1 MPLTQAEIAA
11 RLKEADGTLVADARG
26 KKFEDLA
33 AYLFEGIRCPVRR
46 NLVNP
51 LGAQQIDLAVA
62 HLGALGPVPSM
73 FLVECKFWEKPVDS
87 AAVGYFL
94 KTCEDRRIALGII
107 ISRHGITG
115 KKDDA
120 TAAHSLA
127 YASHCRGT
135 NLVVLEESDL
145 LTVKSDGDFIALLV
159 RAWMEAAATGAVGRP

>member
-1 MPLTQAEIAA
+1 MPLTGKEIAA
-11 RLKEADGTLVADARG
+11 RIKDAESTPIAVTRG

-33 AYLFEGIRCPVRR
+33 AFLFEGVQCPVRR
-46 NLVNP
+46 NLVTP

-73 FLVECKFWEKPVDS
+73 FLVECKFWEKPVNS

-94 KTCEDRRIALGII
+94 KTCEDRRISLGII
-107 ISRHGITG
+107 ISRHGITS
-115 KKDDA
+115 DQADT
-120 TAAHSLA
+120 TAAYSLA

-135 NLVVLEESDL
+135 NLVVIQESDL
-145 LTVKSDGDFIALLV
+145 LTVNSDADFIDLLV

>member
-1 MPLTQAEIAA
+1 MALSQKEIAA
-11 RLKEADGTLVADARG
+11 RLSDANSTKVAVARG

-33 AYLFEGIRCPVRR
+33 AYLFEGLKCPVRR
-46 NLVNP
+46 DLISP
-51 LGAQQIDLAVA
+51 MGAQQIDLAVA
-62 HLGALGPVPSM
+62 HLGALGPIPNM

-94 KTCEDRRIALGII
+94 KTCEDRHIALGII

-115 KKDDA
+115 DHADA

-135 NLVVLEESDL
+135 SLVVIMESDL
-145 LTVKSDGDFIALLV
+145 LAIRSDSDFVQMLV
-159 RAWMEAAATGAVGRP
+159 RGWMEAAATGSVGRP